1 MPGRPV
7 CARWMRRSPAAP
19 PGIAGLIAAQPGL
32 ANRQFPLGAVGH
44 DTASINL
51 DSFAGGGYDPFMEI
65 ALFQPDIAGNVG
77 RSEERRVGKEW
88 VSTWRSGVRSIPIN
102 KKI

>member
-65 ALFQPDIAGNVG
+65 ALFQPDLAGNVG
-77 RSEERRVGKEW
+77 TTLRTAPCFGPPAPMFTPPDCPFSAH
-88 VSTWRSGVRSIPIN
+88 
-102 KKI
+102 